1 MSLGRFGT
9 NTEPSEPMAEIN
21 TTPMVDVMLVLLV
34 IFIVTAPL
42 LTPAIPLDLPRV
54 QAQAGLASEAVVKLS
69 IDARGQV
76 YWDGTLLPTEEALRE
91 RLQQAA
97 AGESAPALQ
106 IRADREVRYER
117 LAIVMAAAQQA
128 GLARLAFVT
137 DPDPAQRKDRISPGQ
152 APLSPPTPDRPTPPK
167 PRE

>member
-9 NTEPSEPMAEIN
+9 DAEPSGLMAEIN

-42 LTPAIPLDLPRV
+42 LTPSIALDLPRV
-54 QAQAGLASEAVVKLS
+54 QAPSSPANEAVVNLS
-69 IDARGQV
+69 LDARGQI
-76 YWDGTLLPTEEALRE
+76 YWEGTLLPTEEALRE